1 MDTKEAPSCFR
12 NSGPET
18 PAIPTFAL
26 MHYHRQFLLNDRVR
40 DGNGC
45 GLFAIIT
52 RLITNLKDKIYY
64 TNSGD

>member
-12 NSGPET
+12 NSGPEA

-45 GLFAIIT
+45 GQEPIVTGNFVPNAQSA
-52 RLITNLKDKIYY
+52 
-64 TNSGD
+64 SGEGG